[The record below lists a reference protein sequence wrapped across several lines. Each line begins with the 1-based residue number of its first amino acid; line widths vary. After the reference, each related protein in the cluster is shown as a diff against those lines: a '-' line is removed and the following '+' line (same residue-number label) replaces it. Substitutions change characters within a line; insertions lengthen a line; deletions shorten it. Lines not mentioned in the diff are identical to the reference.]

1 MRRSQKED
9 VQIEMQAVQ
18 NPPQGQQQA
27 AAAPPVQQAELLP
40 LVAALTNSEQVSQET
55 AGAKAG
61 RTAHRRV
68 YLICG

>member
-1 MRRSQKED
+1 
-9 VQIEMQAVQ
+9 MQAVQ

-27 AAAPPVQQAELLP
+27 VAPPVQQAELLP
-40 LVAALTNSEQVSQET
+40 LVAALTNSEQVSQEI

-68 YLICG
+68 YLICLDNTA